1 MNDSDT
7 ENLSTEMAGRNHDE
21 TRSATSVSVRAKIE
35 SRSHGVWMGLEQGHF
50 LGARR
55 FGK

>member
-7 ENLSTEMAGRNHDE
+7 ENLSTLMAGCNHDE

-35 SRSHGVWMGLEQGHF
+35 SRSHGVWMGLEQDHF
-50 LGARR
+50 LGGRH